1 MWGLL
6 RVLWFLSFSCA
17 SLPPRKDATST
28 VTLHWN
34 KASKRN
40 LIYLSFSMW
49 SRAGEGRFANRTPK
63 ARGMRQTTYIFFK
76 YLGKG
81 KSTAVCGFLKDSIQV
96 NLRRLRRY
104 SKSVCQFDLQY
115 FNDYV
120 NPRSK
125 WKYKTLYIQRYLAIK
140 IIKKKH
146 R

>member
-1 MWGLL
+1 MPRFLQEKMLHLL
-6 RVLWFLSFSCA
+6 SLYTEIRRVKETLSIFHSVCEA
-17 SLPPRKDATST
+17 ELGKEDLPIEHQKQGGCDKQ
-28 VTLHWN
+28 H
-34 KASKRN
+34 
-40 LIYLSFSMW
+40 
-49 SRAGEGRFANRTPK
+49 
-63 ARGMRQTTYIFFK
+63 IFFK

-125 WKYKTLYIQRYLAIK
+125 
-140 IIKKKH
+140 
-146 R
+146 